1 MRGYYFITDTGL
13 SAAGLKSDCEKA
25 VACKCGNH
33 TVPQQRSSY
42 ANAV

>member
-1 MRGYYFITDTGL
+1 MRGYYFITDPGL

-25 VACKCGNH
+25 VAAAVENH